1 MLWLNLLLVSIPIA
15 GFLVVSLGFK
25 TFINKNAMN
34 SIQSCEIK
42 LQENKYSEAC
52 DMCQIKE
59 LINCHNENLEL
70 KSIKK

>member
-1 MLWLNLLLVSIPIA
+1 MWLNLLLVSIPIA

-52 DMCQIKE
+52 DM
-59 LINCHNENLEL
+59 
-70 KSIKK
+70 